1 MIRGTTPTL
10 SFTLPFTAEYITRLS
25 IVFAQGGD
33 IVLEKSLD
41 DCRIEENSITLRL
54 SEEDTLAFSSKKKYT
69 EIQLRVGI
77 EDERLASEIIVAD
90 VERIIKD
97 GCL

>member
-10 SFTLPFTAEYITRLS
+10 SFTLPFTGEYITRLS

-54 SEEDTLAFSSKKKYT
+54 SEEDTLAFSSKKKYP